1 MKNDAK
7 MNVKKNLYGRAVKVM
22 MSVGAVISGVDAYGL
37 VSHAETSAD
46 DVAASVTGPM
56 NSVISVVL
64 SILACVGVFMLA
76 KSIAELVNSI
86 QQQDNSGIFHAAR
99 GIASGALMI
108 SIKLIIN
115 LFGYSF

>member
-1 MKNDAK
+1 
-7 MNVKKNLYGRAVKVM
+7 
-22 MSVGAVISGVDAYGL
+22 
-37 VSHAETSAD
+37 
-46 DVAASVTGPM
+46 
-56 NSVISVVL
+56 
-64 SILACVGVFMLA
+64 MLA